1 MSNRYVWA
9 RYNRNS
15 EYEKAGNWG
24 STQNHAENG
33 EQKIAIASNES
44 QLARASGTYDPTE
57 WHVQIKN
64 PDETVAI
71 SRGNPY
77 TVPQG
82 KYFYMLGGLGTFFAT
97 QATTCKYESDYIT
110 AMTPSVPQ
118 LMLRYSKGSA
128 NGTVSNS
135 GASTYPPRDYPS
147 KSARIWPYSAPGM
160 RGSGRAS
167 TSMYPL
173 LGAALTM

>member
-24 STQNHAENG
+24 STQNRAENR

-44 QLARASGTYDPTE
+44 QLARASGTTDPTE

-82 KYFYMLGGLGTFFAT
+82 KYFYMLGGFDTFFAT
-97 QATTCKYESDYIT
+97 QATTCKYESDDIT
-110 AMTPSVPQ
+110 AMTPSAPR
-118 LMLRYSKGSA
+118 LMLRYSKGTA

-135 GASTYPPRDYPS
+135 VSSTYPPNDTQP
-147 KSARIWPYSAPGM
+147 RI
-160 RGSGRAS
+160 AS
-167 TSMYPL
+167 ICVIPAL
-173 LGAALTM
+173 LRRCKYVE